1 MSAAFPV
8 LWYFADPMCSWCWG
22 FSPVI
27 EAIREQYRDRLKI
40 ALMLGGLRP
49 EVNIGMS
56 QIESDEILQHWH
68 EVHARSGQPFSF
80 EGAPRAGF
88 VYDTEPASRAIIS
101 VGALDAAATFPYFK
115 AVQHAFY
122 VGKCD
127 VTQTGVLA
135 DLAQDHGIARG
146 AFLTH
151 FNSAPMRQKIH
162 QHFVYTRQAEVRG
175 FPTLVAQNSAGHAML
190 SHGYCTLDDIQS
202 ALDTWLTVS
211 R

>member
-1 MSAAFPV
+1 MPAALPV

-27 EAIREQYRDRLKI
+27 EAIREQYGDRLKI

-49 EVNIGMS
+49 EVSTGMS
-56 QIESDEILQHWH
+56 QSECDEILHHWR
-68 EVHARSGQPFSF
+68 EVHVRSGQTFSF
-80 EGAPRAGF
+80 DGAPAAGF

-122 VGKCD
+122 VDQRD
-127 VTQTGVLA
+127 VTQTDVLA
-135 DLAQDHGIARG
+135 DLAQHHGIARG

-151 FNSAPMRQKIH
+151 FNSAPMRKKTH
-162 QHFVYTRQAEVRG
+162 QHFMHTRQAEVRG
-175 FPTLVAQNSAGHAML
+175 FPTLVAQNAAGHAML
-190 SHGYCTLDDIQS
+190 SHGYCTLD
-202 ALDTWLTVS
+202 ALQPALETWLTAS
-211 R
+211 H

>member
-1 MSAAFPV
+1 MPEAFPV

-49 EVNIGMS
+49 EVSAALS
-56 QIESDEILQHWH
+56 QTECDDILQHWH
-68 EVHARSGQPFSF
+68 EVHARSGQTFNF
-80 EGAPRAGF
+80 DGAPSAGF

-101 VGALDAAATFPYFK
+101 VGALDAAATFPYLK

-122 VGKCD
+122 VGQCD
-127 VTQTGVLA
+127 VTHTGVLA
-135 DLAQDHGIARG
+135 DLAQEHGIARD

-151 FNSAPMRQKIH
+151 FTSEPMRKKTH
-162 QHFVYTRQAEVRG
+162 QHFVHTRQAEVRG
-175 FPTLVAQNSAGHAML
+175 FPSLVAQNSAGHVML
-190 SHGYCTLDDIQS
+190 SNGYCTLGEFQS
-202 ALDTWLTVS
+202 VLDAWLASST
-211 R
+211 